1 MLVRLNDCDAQRRST
16 KLIAPTTRLK
26 ILHASQP
33 PGTISV
39 QYLIVAVK
47 MKTCQLTKLMVKS
60 LRKLNPKMLRQTMI
74 PKLPKKLKSKLNDV
88 CEVWTLILSPFE
100 FITKNQN

>member
-1 MLVRLNDCDAQRRST
+1 
-16 KLIAPTTRLK
+16 LK

-47 MKTCQLTKLMVKS
+47 MKTFWPKRKTCQLTKLMVKF
-60 LRKLNPKMLRQTMI
+60 LRKLNPEMLRQTMI
-74 PKLPKKLKSKLNDV
+74 PKLPK
-88 CEVWTLILSPFE
+88 
-100 FITKNQN
+100 